1 MSKEERDVDAMIA
14 TVRTAAAEAGSHVLD
29 VVLSLN
35 DAKIPVAG
43 IDADDLAALIRAV
56 RPRVVY
62 CTLIPFDAGEQVLA
76 DPFGDDADEDLLERP
91 RVRKLVSKWRSRDGQ
106 TAQVSAVAVV
116 DGVMHG
122 LLVQPSWYDE
132 YEAEIEEHGKETD
145 RIRDERDRRTEAEA
159 KKRLDPF
166 VEKLIADPRFSGP
179 KVGRAKRLALAEEM
193 FPDEDRRALSE
204 VVDLAESR
212 HWLAAGR

>member
-1 MSKEERDVDAMIA
+1 MDDERNVDAMVAI
-14 TVRTAAAEAGSHVLD
+14 VKAAAADAGSHVVD

-56 RPRVVY
+56 RPRVIY
-62 CTLIPFDAGEQVLA
+62 CTSIPFDAGVQIGEDL
-76 DPFGDDADEDLLERP
+76 FGDDADEALLERP

-122 LLVQPSWYDE
+122 LLVQARWYDD
-132 YEAEIEEHGKETD
+132 YEADIEAHGEETD
-145 RIRDERDRRTEAEA
+145 RLRGERDRRAEAEA
-159 KKRLDPF
+159 KKRLDPS
-166 VEKLIADPRFSGP
+166 VKKLMADPRFSGP

-193 FPDEDRRALSE
+193 FPDEDRKVLGE
-204 VVDLAESR
+204 VVDMAESR
-212 HWLAAGR
+212 HWLTAGR